1 MKDFVS
7 QMVDAS
13 LSKEE
18 KNSWIEFNQKF
29 YRVLLRIGAYGFD
42 RTFTA
47 VDSEFEPGLKATTGA
62 MSKEQALKLGKG
74 KKDRVY
80 EITAT
85 IKRIK

>member
-7 QMVDAS
+7 QMVNS
-13 LSKEE
+13 TLSKEE

-29 YRVLLRIGAYGFD
+29 YRVLLRIGEYGFD
-42 RTFTA
+42 RTFSA
-47 VDSEFEPGLKATTGA
+47 IGSEIEPGLKATTGA
-62 MSKEQALKLGKG
+62 LSEEQALKLGKG